1 MKKLVLLGSTLDDSR
16 EANACR
22 EHAEFTWR
30 IVRRWHP
37 VGENSRN
44 DTAMQGLCTS
54 IDELRQ
60 ALADEEPVEDNADA
74 ASEERIALHDEAV
87 E

>member
-1 MKKLVLLGSTLDDSR
+1 
-16 EANACR
+16 
-22 EHAEFTWR
+22 
-30 IVRRWHP
+30 
-37 VGENSRN
+37 
-44 DTAMQGLCTS
+44 MQGLCTS